1 MENLEVGMK
10 LHAMWLNW
18 RYYYAEIINIKKK
31 KKKAPVKVHYMGY
44 EGFDAWL
51 SLDMLK
57 CKALKGASKALAKE
71 KAKVAAPKVQMDSGL
86 EKGRLQAEAEGKYA
100 AEDGSLDTAF
110 AEAKGED
117 LENLRKAAAHTLLL
131 AAADGRLE
139 EVLQGGPP
147 PLPDK
152 DNALRQQAR
161 QLLTQAAQ
169 EAIKSITAMMLPVSR
184 RGRSRSPRIRRQRE
198 RKKRG
203 RSPGDLLR
211 LDQTECLRRPRS
223 LQLK

>member
-71 KAKVAAPKVQMDSGL
+71 KAPAT
-86 EKGRLQAEAEGKYA
+86 RLFW
-100 AEDGSLDTAF
+100 GSD
-110 AEAKGED
+110 
-117 LENLRKAAAHTLLL
+117 
-131 AAADGRLE
+131 
-139 EVLQGGPP
+139 
-147 PLPDK
+147 
-152 DNALRQQAR
+152 
-161 QLLTQAAQ
+161 LLT
-169 EAIKSITAMMLPVSR
+169 IKSITAMMLPVSR

>member
-152 DNALRQQAR
+152 DNALRQQ
-161 QLLTQAAQ
+161 